1 MSATLVAWIK
11 EIYNAYD
18 AYKSFE
24 KHSEAAKRA
33 VKGQTPYPQSKE
45 VQTELSKLD
54 GLAKK
59 LNDIASKGIGEP
71 DKTLDWS
78 DVAKMI
84 KQLEGSDKDRDQAVK
99 SFRLIQLSGAEF
111 TDQGDE
117 LSATV
122 KKIAD
127 SAGKRRDAAVAIR
140 DDFEELVE
148 KFPDPTGDVLKLQ
161 FFECYQAFEAASGAL
176 GNVASAADAAAKRID
191 KDVEAARKKNKD
203 LAKAFEDAYKAS
215 EKARKKK

>member
-1 MSATLVAWIK
+1 MSVALATWAK
-11 EIYNAYD
+11 ELYNAYD

-33 VKGQTPYPQSKE
+33 VNGKKPYEQSKE
-45 VQTELSKLD
+45 VEAELSKLND
-54 GLAKK
+54 LSKK
-59 LNDIASKGIGEP
+59 LRDIASKGIGEP
-71 DKTLDWS
+71 EKSLEWS

-117 LSATV
+117 LSASI

-140 DDFEELVE
+140 DDFKELVE
-148 KFPDPTGDVLKLQ
+148 KFPDPTGDVIKLQ

-176 GNVASAADAAAKRID
+176 GNVASAAADAAKRVD